1 MCNSSLN
8 CEQKVAYNKYREDMT
23 STARVKAARVKSLF
37 RDDGIFLND
46 DSLKEQVGN
55 QLKTEKIESPVIQA
69 SVDNFIIKS
78 IPDNKGFADVE
89 VSFKPIVSYD
99 NVGKYQ
105 LGGGAQLKKNTK
117 TLPRQTLRLKVMN
130 T

>member
-1 MCNSSLN
+1 MDTIKTLC
-8 CEQKVAYNKYREDMT
+8 RENMT

-37 RDDGIFLND
+37 RDDGIFLSD
-46 DSLKEQVGN
+46 DNLKEQIGN
-55 QLKTEKIESPVIQA
+55 QLKTEEIDSQAIQA

-78 IPDNKGFADVE
+78 VPDNKGFADVE

-105 LGGGAQLKKNTK
+105 LGGAVKLKKNSK
-117 TLPRQTLRLKVMN
+117 TLPRQTLRLKIMN
-130 T
+130 NPPKDGDT